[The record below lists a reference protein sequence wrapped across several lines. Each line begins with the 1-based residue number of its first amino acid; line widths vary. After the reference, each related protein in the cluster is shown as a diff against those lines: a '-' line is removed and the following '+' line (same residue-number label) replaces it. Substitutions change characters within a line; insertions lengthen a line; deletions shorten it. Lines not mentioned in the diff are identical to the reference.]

1 MRRLRPHARGT
12 RFARGAT
19 TAYNH
24 GIIGNGARR
33 EDRVMA
39 TTARLSAIATLA
51 VAAATAMPTLAQDG
65 PLGQS
70 KPPSLGDLLQQFEPQ
85 TPEPAGSVRLDA
97 WVENGDAGS
106 EVVVAIMP
114 EGETKLIADP
124 GITVTPAQRQGVEW
138 LLPLPLRHVDPTRE
152 YFDPPAMV
160 RLPFVA
166 SDGQPL
172 DLVVE
177 YAYCVI
183 DYQCFF
189 GEEALT
195 VATAAP

>member
-1 MRRLRPHARGT
+1 
-12 RFARGAT
+12 
-19 TAYNH
+19 
-24 GIIGNGARR
+24 
-33 EDRVMA
+33 MA
-39 TTARLSAIATLA
+39 KTARLSAAPAAILTLVMTAAMA
-51 VAAATAMPTLAQDG
+51 VPALAQDSA

-70 KPPSLGDLLQQFEPQ
+70 KAPSLNDLLQQFEARA
-85 TPEPAGSVRLDA
+85 PEPTGSVRLDA
-97 WVENGDAGS
+97 WVETDDAGS
-106 EVVVAIMP
+106 QVVIAIMP
-114 EGETKLIADP
+114 EGETKLVADP

-138 LLPLPLRHVDPTRE
+138 LAPLPLRHVDPGRE

-160 RLPFVA
+160 RLPFA
-166 SDGQPL
+166 ATDGQPL

>member
-1 MRRLRPHARGT
+1 MERKIRLL
-12 RFARGAT
+12 
-19 TAYNH
+19 
-24 GIIGNGARR
+24 
-33 EDRVMA
+33 VV
-39 TTARLSAIATLA
+39 LA
-51 VAAATAMPTLAQDG
+51 ALVATAGAMPSRAQDG
-65 PLGQS
+65 APPSQS
-70 KPPSLGDLLQQFEPQ
+70 KAPTSLDSLLRQFEARAPQ
-85 TPEPAGSVRLDA
+85 PQGSVRLDA
-97 WVENGDAGS
+97 RVERGDAGS
-106 EVVVAIMP
+106 EVVVTITP

-138 LLPLPLRHVDPTRE
+138 LVPLPLRHVDPARE
-152 YFDPPAMV
+152 YFDPPATV
-160 RLPFVA
+160 RLPFAA

>member
-1 MRRLRPHARGT
+1 
-12 RFARGAT
+12 
-19 TAYNH
+19 
-24 GIIGNGARR
+24 
-33 EDRVMA
+33 MA
-39 TTARLSAIATLA
+39 KTARLSAAPAAILTL
-51 VAAATAMPTLAQDG
+51 VMTAAMAMPSLAQDSA

-70 KPPSLGDLLQQFEPQ
+70 QAPSLNDLLQQFEARA
-85 TPEPAGSVRLDA
+85 PEPTGSVRLDA
-97 WVENGDAGS
+97 WVEHGDAGS
-106 EVVVAIMP
+106 QVVIAIMP
-114 EGETKLIADP
+114 EGETKLVADP
-124 GITVTPAQRQGVEW
+124 GITVTPAQRPGVEW
-138 LLPLPLRHVDPTRE
+138 LAPLPLRHVDPGRE

-160 RLPFVA
+160 RLPFA
-166 SDGQPL
+166 ATDGQPL

>member
-1 MRRLRPHARGT
+1 MIMAPS
-12 RFARGAT
+12 T
-19 TAYNH
+19 TA
-24 GIIGNGARR
+24 ARR
-33 EDRVMA
+33 KDRGMA
-39 TTARLSAIATLA
+39 TTARLSAAPAAIATL
-51 VAAATAMPTLAQDG
+51 VMAAAMAMPSLAQDSA
-65 PLGQS
+65 PPGQS
-70 KPPSLGDLLQQFEPQ
+70 KPPSLNDLLQRFEARA
-85 TPEPAGSVRLDA
+85 PEPTGSVKLDA
-97 WVENGDAGS
+97 WVENDDTGS
-106 EVVVAIMP
+106 QVVVAIMP

-138 LLPLPLRHVDPTRE
+138 LVPLPLHHVDPARE

-160 RLPFVA
+160 RLPFA
-166 SDGQPL
+166 ATDGQPL